1 MPRLS
6 CLVLAACDFLYLCDF
21 HLLKREMSRLRHLDL
36 RASGYA
42 APDEDRKIYELK
54 DVIEALPWLT
64 VRYSDVELAAG
75 DEGSPRDRDYIR
87 HGIPAIP

>member
-6 CLVLAACDFLYLCDF
+6 CLVLVACDFLHLCDF
-21 HLLKREMSRLRHLDL
+21 HLLKRDQSRLRHLDL
-36 RASGYA
+36 PASGYA
-42 APDEDRKIYELK
+42 ASDEDRKIYELK

-64 VRYSDVELAAG
+64 VRYSDAEPAAG
-75 DEGSPRDRDYIR
+75 DEGSLEDCDCIR